1 MTKGDPS
8 VDVKILVAD
17 NRFEL
22 IIGSKTIKAA
32 TRVELFDGITARNVS
47 GVLACLDSWR
57 RMLRDGTDK
66 FGDCYYRGTVPLLG
80 ARPLRDC
87 VVAVSGEL
95 ETSWLSHPET
105 KLVES
110 IDVVADRDDDP
121 VELLI
126 TWGQDKTQMPL
137 EMDVRYGTDSVLTLK
152 LTGWKLGKN
161 LEATQ

>member
-1 MTKGDPS
+1 M
-8 VDVKILVAD
+8 
-17 NRFEL
+17 
-22 IIGSKTIKAA
+22 
-32 TRVELFDGITARNVS
+32 RVVF
-47 GVLACLDSWR
+47 LASA
-57 RMLRDGTDK
+57 MMNM
-66 FGDCYYRGTVPLLG
+66 
-80 ARPLRDC
+80 AE
-87 VVAVSGEL
+87 A
-95 ETSWLSHPET
+95 

-137 EMDVRYGTDSVLTLK
+137 EMDVRYGTDSVLTLN